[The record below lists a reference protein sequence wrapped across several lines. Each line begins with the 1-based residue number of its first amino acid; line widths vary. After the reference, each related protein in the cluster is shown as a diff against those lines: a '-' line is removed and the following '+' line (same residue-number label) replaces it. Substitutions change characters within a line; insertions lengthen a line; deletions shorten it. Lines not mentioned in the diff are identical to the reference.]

1 MDISH
6 VLDPLNSDQR
16 EAVGAPAGNMLVL
29 AGAGSGK
36 TRVLVHRIAWYI
48 ETGQSSPYS
57 IMAVT
62 FTNKAAAE
70 MRTRIENLLGQSIRG
85 MWVGTFHGLAH
96 RLLRAHWQEAGLPQ
110 SFQIIDSEDQYR
122 MIRRL
127 IRSMMI
133 DESQFPPREAQWFI
147 SARKDEG
154 LRPEHIDD
162 HGDATIAQMVQIYKT
177 YQEACERSGLVD
189 FAELLLRTFEL
200 FREQGAIR
208 EHYQHRFKHVLVDE
222 FQDTN
227 TLQYSWLR
235 LLVGED
241 STLFAVGDDDQCL
254 AEDTQVTMSDG
265 SEKKIQDVAV
275 GETVMSSFGAGDFR
289 PAKVTDR
296 FQRSRVGKMVTI
308 KLRSGKMLQST
319 PEHTHFAGYLLGE
332 TPQQYFLYLMY
343 KEGIGYRLGTSQ
355 VYTNGQAKPVL
366 GFKQRALQER
376 ADALWIIRTHASE
389 NEARMDETISSL
401 KYGLPTLPFVPR
413 KGKAKNGLVHDGQ
426 YIERVFKSINT
437 EQAAL
442 SLLEDVG
449 LDVEFPHH
457 LPQSRDSKRRNIVI
471 TLCGDRRGA
480 NPMHR
485 ISIVGNDDEGRRIL
499 ESLDCNVRPAKA
511 DSNSWR
517 YETVRADFGE
527 LMVIAKRIKQALGAK
542 FILNGHILERSLPFI
557 KAAFMR
563 PGMAMVNAAAE
574 FDIVEEVVIE
584 NVETEIYDLNI
595 ERTHNFIANGL
606 VTHNSIYSW
615 RGARVENMQAF
626 ERDFDDTKLL
636 KLEQNYRSTATI
648 LKAANKL
655 IANNNARLGKDLW
668 TDGEDGD
675 RIGVY
680 MAYNETDEARYVI
693 DQIRQ
698 APEQGKEFNDY
709 AILYRV
715 SAQSRVIE
723 EALMQARIPYR
734 VYGGM
739 RFYERAEIKDA
750 LAYVR
755 LARFK
760 DDDAS
765 FERIINTPT
774 RGIGNRTVEELR
786 VTARRDNCSLWKA
799 AQHIVEHKL
808 MSARALNALEHFV
821 NLIQKMTAAES
832 EATLNEH
839 VDQVIQ
845 LSGLIEHFKK
855 EKGEKG
861 LARVENLEELVTAAG
876 EFEIGDDEELAE
888 MDALSAFMAHA
899 ALESGETQAGDSSDC
914 VHMMTL
920 HSAKGLEFP
929 DVYLVGMEE
938 GLFPHQRSSE
948 DLVQLEEERRL
959 CYVGITR
966 AKQTLTLTHAQ
977 HRRMHGSDY
986 YPSPSRFIDEIPNE
1000 LLNDIR
1006 LGGNVT
1012 ESLFSKSDVQPSNND
1027 GSLSLGQRVSHAKFG
1042 EGIVLNLEGSGGH
1055 MRIQVNFEQ
1064 AGSKWLV
1071 ASYANLQPA

>member
-1 MDISH
+1 MSTIRSMDISH

-16 EAVGAPAGNMLVL
+16 EAVGAPTGNLLVL

-48 ETGQSSPYS
+48 ETGQASPYS

-70 MRTRIENLLGQSIRG
+70 MRSRIENLLGQSVRG
-85 MWVGTFHGLAH
+85 MWVGTFHGLTH
-96 RLLRAHWQEAGLPQ
+96 RLLRAHWQEANLPE
-110 SFQIIDSEDQYR
+110 SFQILDSEDQYR

-127 IRSMMI
+127 IRSMML
-133 DESQFPPREAQWFI
+133 DESQYPPREAQWFI
-147 SARKDEG
+147 NARKDEG
-154 LRPEHIDD
+154 LRPENIDD
-162 HGDATIAQMVQIYKT
+162 YGDVTTAQMIQIYKT
-177 YQEACERSGLVD
+177 YQQACERSGLVD

-200 FREQGAIR
+200 FREQTAIR

-227 TLQYSWLR
+227 ALQYGWLR
-235 LLVGED
+235 LLVGQD
-241 STLFAVGDDDQCL
+241 STLFAVGDDDQ
-254 AEDTQVTMSDG
+254 
-265 SEKKIQDVAV
+265 
-275 GETVMSSFGAGDFR
+275 
-289 PAKVTDR
+289 
-296 FQRSRVGKMVTI
+296 
-308 KLRSGKMLQST
+308 
-319 PEHTHFAGYLLGE
+319 
-332 TPQQYFLYLMY
+332 
-343 KEGIGYRLGTSQ
+343 
-355 VYTNGQAKPVL
+355 
-366 GFKQRALQER
+366 
-376 ADALWIIRTHASE
+376 
-389 NEARMDETISSL
+389 
-401 KYGLPTLPFVPR
+401 
-413 KGKAKNGLVHDGQ
+413 
-426 YIERVFKSINT
+426 
-437 EQAAL
+437 
-442 SLLEDVG
+442 
-449 LDVEFPHH
+449 
-457 LPQSRDSKRRNIVI
+457 
-471 TLCGDRRGA
+471 
-480 NPMHR
+480 
-485 ISIVGNDDEGRRIL
+485 
-499 ESLDCNVRPAKA
+499 
-511 DSNSWR
+511 
-517 YETVRADFGE
+517 
-527 LMVIAKRIKQALGAK
+527 
-542 FILNGHILERSLPFI
+542 
-557 KAAFMR
+557 
-563 PGMAMVNAAAE
+563 
-574 FDIVEEVVIE
+574 
-584 NVETEIYDLNI
+584 
-595 ERTHNFIANGL
+595 
-606 VTHNSIYSW
+606 SIYSW

-626 ERDFDDTKLL
+626 EQDFKDTKLL
-636 KLEQNYRSTATI
+636 RLEQNYRSTATI

-675 RIGVY
+675 RIGIY

-693 DQIRQ
+693 DQIKQ
-698 APEQGKEFNDY
+698 APEQGKAFNDY

-715 SAQSRVIE
+715 SAQSRVLE

-755 LARFK
+755 LARFN
-760 DDDAS
+760 DDDTS
-765 FERIINTPT
+765 FERIVNTPT

-799 AQHIVEHKL
+799 ALHIVEHKL
-808 MSARALNALEHFV
+808 LSARALNALDHFIK
-821 NLIQKMTAAES
+821 LIQKMAAAES
-832 EATLNEH
+832 ESTLNEH

-861 LARVENLEELVTAAG
+861 LARIENLEELVTAAG

-899 ALESGETQAGDSSDC
+899 ALESGETQASDSSDC

-948 DLVQLEEERRL
+948 DLIQLEEERRL

-966 AKQTLTLTHAQ
+966 AQQTLTLTHAQ

-986 YPSPSRFIDEIPNE
+986 YPSPSRFIDEIPSE
-1000 LLNDIR
+1000 LLSDIR
-1006 LGGNVT
+1006 LGGSVT
-1012 ESLFSKSDVQPSNND
+1012 ESLFNKHEVKISGND
-1027 GSLSLGQRVSHAKFG
+1027 GELSLGQRVSHAKFG
-1042 EGIVLNLEGSGGH
+1042 EGVILNLEGSGGH
-1055 MRIQVNFEQ
+1055 MRIQVNFEE

-1071 ASYANLQPA
+1071 AAYANLLPA

>member
-1 MDISH
+1 MVLRTIRSMDISH
-6 VLDPLNSDQR
+6 VLDPLNTDQR

-48 ETGQSSPYS
+48 ETGQASPYS

-85 MWVGTFHGLAH
+85 MWVGTFHSLAH

-133 DESQFPPREAQWFI
+133 DESQYPPREAQWYI
-147 SARKDEG
+147 NARKDEG

-162 HGDATIAQMVQIYKT
+162 HGDVTIAQMVQIYKA
-177 YQEACERSGLVD
+177 YQDACERSGLVD

-200 FREQGAIR
+200 FREQGAVR

-235 LLVGED
+235 LLVGKD
-241 STLFAVGDDDQCL
+241 STLFAVGDDDQ
-254 AEDTQVTMSDG
+254 
-265 SEKKIQDVAV
+265 
-275 GETVMSSFGAGDFR
+275 
-289 PAKVTDR
+289 
-296 FQRSRVGKMVTI
+296 
-308 KLRSGKMLQST
+308 
-319 PEHTHFAGYLLGE
+319 
-332 TPQQYFLYLMY
+332 
-343 KEGIGYRLGTSQ
+343 
-355 VYTNGQAKPVL
+355 
-366 GFKQRALQER
+366 
-376 ADALWIIRTHASE
+376 
-389 NEARMDETISSL
+389 
-401 KYGLPTLPFVPR
+401 
-413 KGKAKNGLVHDGQ
+413 
-426 YIERVFKSINT
+426 
-437 EQAAL
+437 
-442 SLLEDVG
+442 
-449 LDVEFPHH
+449 
-457 LPQSRDSKRRNIVI
+457 
-471 TLCGDRRGA
+471 
-480 NPMHR
+480 
-485 ISIVGNDDEGRRIL
+485 
-499 ESLDCNVRPAKA
+499 
-511 DSNSWR
+511 
-517 YETVRADFGE
+517 
-527 LMVIAKRIKQALGAK
+527 
-542 FILNGHILERSLPFI
+542 
-557 KAAFMR
+557 
-563 PGMAMVNAAAE
+563 
-574 FDIVEEVVIE
+574 
-584 NVETEIYDLNI
+584 
-595 ERTHNFIANGL
+595 
-606 VTHNSIYSW
+606 SIYSW

-626 ERDFDDTKLL
+626 ERDFDNTKLI

-698 APEQGKEFNDY
+698 APDQGKEFNDY

-786 VTARRDNCSLWKA
+786 VTARRDKCSLWRA

-808 MSARALNALEHFV
+808 MSARALNALESFV

-948 DLVQLEEERRL
+948 DLMQLEEERRL

-977 HRRMHGSDY
+977 HRRMLGSDY
-986 YPSPSRFIDEIPNE
+986 YPSPSRFIDEIPSE

-1006 LGGNVT
+1006 LGGSVT
-1012 ESLFSKSDVQPSNND
+1012 ESLFSKSEVAVSASSGD

-1071 ASYANLQPA
+1071 ASYANLSPA